1 MVENNK
7 EEKTKN
13 NSNKIVFIYRIIVSI
28 IMIVSIILVY
38 ILNHLGESK
47 EVDAMANVINQNSIN
62 ETNTVGEKNI
72 TSEENFKKLNDW
84 RLVLVNYENEM
95 PRDYIPP
102 LSNIDKERQFDSR
115 AINSLLQMMLDMNN
129 AGINHIWAQS
139 AYRNPKKQ
147 EHLIQES
154 IQEYLEEGKT
164 EEEAKALTA
173 RSIGEPYKSEHNLGL
188 AVDFND
194 VNYEFE
200 EEKAF
205 SWLVENAENYG
216 FILRYPKDKEE
227 ITKIKYEPWHWRYV
241 GIENAK
247 EINELG
253 FCLEEYIHYLKTGI
267 KGRTLKSR
275 LCFLYSRKVLLVEEL
290 SALENYINLRFSYN
304 LHLLENLRYVFC
316 KKIINGKIKLPFCE
330 K

>member
-1 MVENNK
+1 MVEENK
-7 EEKTKN
+7 EGKIKN
-13 NSNKIVFIYRIIVSI
+13 NSNKIVFIYRIVVSI
-28 IMIVSIILVY
+28 IMIISIILVY

-47 EVDAMANVINQNSIN
+47 EVDAMANVINQNSIT
-62 ETNTVGEKNI
+62 ETNTVGEEHI
-72 TSEENFKKLNDW
+72 TSEENLKKLNDW
-84 RLVLVNYENEM
+84 RLILVNYENEM
-95 PRDYIPP
+95 PKDYNPP
-102 LSNIDKERQFDSR
+102 LSSIEKERQFDSR
-115 AINSLLQMMLDMNN
+115 AINSLLQMMIDMNN

-275 LCFLYSRKVLLVEEL
+275 FIFL
-290 SALENYINLRFSYN
+290 
-304 LHLLENLRYVFC
+304 
-316 KKIINGKIKLPFCE
+316 
-330 K
+330 

>member
-1 MVENNK
+1 MVEENK
-7 EEKTKN
+7 EGKIKN
-13 NSNKIVFIYRIIVSI
+13 NSNKIVFIYRIVVSI
-28 IMIVSIILVY
+28 IMIISIILVY

-47 EVDAMANVINQNSIN
+47 EVDAMANVINQNSIT
-62 ETNTVGEKNI
+62 ETNTVGEEHI
-72 TSEENFKKLNDW
+72 TSEENLKKLNDW
-84 RLVLVNYENEM
+84 RLILVNYENEM
-95 PRDYIPP
+95 PKDYNPP
-102 LSNIDKERQFDSR
+102 LSSIEKERQFDSR
-115 AINSLLQMMLDMNN
+115 AINSLLQMMIDMNN
-129 AGINHIWAQS
+129 AGITHIWAQS

-154 IQEYLEEGKT
+154 IQEHLAEGKT
-164 EEEAKALTA
+164 LEEAKALTA

-205 SWLVENAENYG
+205 PWLVENAENYG

-247 EINELG
+247 EINKLG
-253 FCLEEYIHYLKTGI
+253 FCLEEYIQYLKTGNRDS
-267 KGRTLKSR
+267 GTDLKIPVHFFVKN
-275 LCFLYSRKVLLVEEL
+275 LKILLGKK
-290 SALENYINLRFSYN
+290 YILW
-304 LHLLENLRYVFC
+304 
-316 KKIINGKIKLPFCE
+316 
-330 K
+330 

>member
-62 ETNTVGEKNI
+62 KNNTIENI
-72 TSEENFKKLNDW
+72 TSEENLKKLNDW
-84 RLVLVNYENEM
+84 RLTLVNYENEM
-95 PRDYIPP
+95 PKDYIPP

-154 IQEYLEEGKT
+154 IQEYLAEGKT

-194 VNYEFE
+194 INYAFE

-216 FILRYPKDKEE
+216 FILRYPEDKER

-247 EINELG
+247 EINKLG
-253 FCLEEYIHYLKTGI
+253 LCLEEYIQYLKTGI
-267 KGRTLKSR
+267 K
-275 LCFLYSRKVLLVEEL
+275 
-290 SALENYINLRFSYN
+290 
-304 LHLLENLRYVFC
+304 
-316 KKIINGKIKLPFCE
+316 
-330 K
+330 

>member
-1 MVENNK
+1 MVEENK
-7 EEKTKN
+7 EGKIKN

-62 ETNTVGEKNI
+62 ETNTVEEKHI
-72 TSEENFKKLNDW
+72 TSEENLKKLNDW
-84 RLVLVNYENEM
+84 RLILVNYENEM
-95 PRDYIPP
+95 PKDYNPP
-102 LSNIDKERQFDSR
+102 LSSIDKERQFDSR
-115 AINSLLQMMLDMNN
+115 AINSLLQMMIDMNN
-129 AGINHIWAQS
+129 AGITHIWAQS

-154 IQEYLEEGKT
+154 IQEHLTEGKT
-164 EEEAKALTA
+164 LEEAKALTA

-205 SWLVENAENYG
+205 PWLVENAENYG
-216 FILRYPKDKEE
+216 FILRYPKDKDE

-247 EINELG
+247 EINKLG
-253 FCLEEYIHYLKTGI
+253 FCLEEYIQYLKTGNRDS
-267 KGRTLKSR
+267 GTDLKIPVHFFVKK
-275 LCFLYSRKVLLVEEL
+275 LKILLDKK
-290 SALENYINLRFSYN
+290 YILW
-304 LHLLENLRYVFC
+304 
-316 KKIINGKIKLPFCE
+316 
-330 K
+330 

>member
-1 MVENNK
+1 MVEDNK
-7 EEKTKN
+7 EAKAQN

-62 ETNTVGEKNI
+62 ETNTVGEENI

-154 IQEYLEEGKT
+154 IEEYLEEGKT

-194 VNYEFE
+194 INYAFE

-216 FILRYPKDKEE
+216 FILRYPEDKER

-247 EINELG
+247 EINKLG

-267 KGRTLKSR
+267 KGRSLKFR
-275 LCFLYSRKVLLVEEL
+275 LYFLYGSKVLLVGEL

-316 KKIINGKIKLPFCE
+316 KKIKNAR
-330 K
+330 

>member
-62 ETNTVGEKNI
+62 KNNTIENI
-72 TSEENFKKLNDW
+72 TSEENLKKINDW
-84 RLVLVNYENEM
+84 RLTLVNYENEM
-95 PRDYIPP
+95 PKDYIPP

-154 IQEYLEEGKT
+154 IQEYLAEGKT

-194 VNYEFE
+194 INYAFE

-216 FILRYPKDKEE
+216 FILRYPEDKER

-247 EINELG
+247 EINKLG
-253 FCLEEYIHYLKTGI
+253 LCLEEYIQYIKTGI
-267 KGRTLKSR
+267 KGRSLKSR
-275 LCFLYSRKVLLVEEL
+275 
-290 SALENYINLRFSYN
+290 FSF
-304 LHLLENLRYVFC
+304 E
-316 KKIINGKIKLPFCE
+316 
-330 K
+330 

>member
-316 KKIINGKIKLPFCE
+316 KKIKNC
-330 K
+330 

>member
-62 ETNTVGEKNI
+62 KNNTIENI
-72 TSEENFKKLNDW
+72 TSEENLKKLNDW
-84 RLVLVNYENEM
+84 RLTLVNYENEM
-95 PRDYIPP
+95 PKDYIPP

-154 IQEYLEEGKT
+154 IQEYLAEGKT

-194 VNYEFE
+194 INYAFE

-216 FILRYPKDKEE
+216 FILRYPEDKER

-247 EINELG
+247 EINKLG
-253 FCLEEYIHYLKTGI
+253 LCLEEYIQYLKTGI
-267 KGRTLKSR
+267 KGRSLKSR
-275 LCFLYSRKVLLVEEL
+275 
-290 SALENYINLRFSYN
+290 FSF
-304 LHLLENLRYVFC
+304 E
-316 KKIINGKIKLPFCE
+316 
-330 K
+330 

>member
-1 MVENNK
+1 MVKDNK
-7 EEKTKN
+7 EEKVKN

-47 EVDAMANVINQNSIN
+47 EVDAMANVINQNNIN
-62 ETNTVGEKNI
+62 ETNIIEHI
-72 TSEENFKKLNDW
+72 TSEENLKKLNDW
-84 RLVLVNYENEM
+84 RLTLVNYENEM
-95 PRDYIPP
+95 PKDYIPP

-154 IQEYLEEGKT
+154 IQEYLAEGKT

-194 VNYEFE
+194 INYAFE
-200 EEKAF
+200 EEEAF

-247 EINELG
+247 EINKLEV
-253 FCLEEYIHYLKTGI
+253 CLEEYIQYLKIGI
-267 KGRTLKSR
+267 KGRSLKSR
-275 LCFLYSRKVLLVEEL
+275 
-290 SALENYINLRFSYN
+290 FS
-304 LHLLENLRYVFC
+304 F
-316 KKIINGKIKLPFCE
+316 G
-330 K
+330 

>member
-62 ETNTVGEKNI
+62 KNNTIENI
-72 TSEENFKKLNDW
+72 TSEENLKKLNDW
-84 RLVLVNYENEM
+84 RLTLVNYENEM
-95 PRDYIPP
+95 PKDYIPP

-154 IQEYLEEGKT
+154 IQEYLAEGKT
-164 EEEAKALTA
+164 EEEAKALTT

-194 VNYEFE
+194 INYAFE

-216 FILRYPKDKEE
+216 FILRYPEDKER

-247 EINELG
+247 EINKLG
-253 FCLEEYIHYLKTGI
+253 LCLEEYIQYLKTGI
-267 KGRTLKSR
+267 KGRSLKSR
-275 LCFLYSRKVLLVEEL
+275 
-290 SALENYINLRFSYN
+290 FSF
-304 LHLLENLRYVFC
+304 E
-316 KKIINGKIKLPFCE
+316 
-330 K
+330 

>member
-304 LHLLENLRYVFC
+304 LHLLENLRYVLC
-316 KKIINGKIKLPFCE
+316 KKIKKLLD
-330 K
+330 KRKKLW

>member
-62 ETNTVGEKNI
+62 KNNTIENI
-72 TSEENFKKLNDW
+72 TSEENLKKINDW
-84 RLVLVNYENEM
+84 RLTLVNYENEM
-95 PRDYIPP
+95 PKDYIPP

-154 IQEYLEEGKT
+154 IQEYLAEGKT

-194 VNYEFE
+194 INYAFE

-216 FILRYPKDKEE
+216 FILRYPEDKER

-247 EINELG
+247 EINKLG
-253 FCLEEYIHYLKTGI
+253 LCLEEYIQYLKTGI
-267 KGRTLKSR
+267 KGRSLKSR
-275 LCFLYSRKVLLVEEL
+275 
-290 SALENYINLRFSYN
+290 FSF
-304 LHLLENLRYVFC
+304 E
-316 KKIINGKIKLPFCE
+316 
-330 K
+330 

>member
-1 MVENNK
+1 MVKDNK
-7 EEKTKN
+7 EEKVKN

-47 EVDAMANVINQNSIN
+47 EVDAMANVINQNNIN
-62 ETNTVGEKNI
+62 ETNIIQHI
-72 TSEENFKKLNDW
+72 TSEENLKKLNDW
-84 RLVLVNYENEM
+84 RLTLVNYENEM
-95 PRDYIPP
+95 PKDYIPP

-154 IQEYLEEGKT
+154 IQEYLAEGKT

-194 VNYEFE
+194 INYAFE
-200 EEKAF
+200 EEEAF

-247 EINELG
+247 EINKLEV
-253 FCLEEYIHYLKTGI
+253 CLEEYIQYLKIGI
-267 KGRTLKSR
+267 KGRSLKSR
-275 LCFLYSRKVLLVEEL
+275 F
-290 SALENYINLRFSYN
+290 F
-304 LHLLENLRYVFC
+304 F
-316 KKIINGKIKLPFCE
+316 G
-330 K
+330 

>member
-1 MVENNK
+1 MVEENK
-7 EEKTKN
+7 EGKIKN

-28 IMIVSIILVY
+28 IMIISIILVY

-47 EVDAMANVINQNSIN
+47 EVDAMANVINQNSIT
-62 ETNTVGEKNI
+62 ETNTVGEEHI
-72 TSEENFKKLNDW
+72 TSEENLKKLNDW
-84 RLVLVNYENEM
+84 RLILVNYENEM
-95 PRDYIPP
+95 PKDYNPP
-102 LSNIDKERQFDSR
+102 LSSIDKERQFDSR
-115 AINSLLQMMLDMNN
+115 AINSLLQMMIDMNN
-129 AGINHIWAQS
+129 AGITHIWAQS

-154 IQEYLEEGKT
+154 IQEHLTEGKT
-164 EEEAKALTA
+164 LEEAKTLTA

-205 SWLVENAENYG
+205 PWLVENAENYG

-247 EINELG
+247 EINKLG
-253 FCLEEYIHYLKTGI
+253 FCLEEYIQYLKTGNRDS
-267 KGRTLKSR
+267 GTDLKIPVHFFVKN
-275 LCFLYSRKVLLVEEL
+275 LKILLDKK
-290 SALENYINLRFSYN
+290 YILW
-304 LHLLENLRYVFC
+304 
-316 KKIINGKIKLPFCE
+316 
-330 K
+330 

>member
-275 LCFLYSRKVLLVEEL
+275 LCLYN
-290 SALENYINLRFSYN
+290 ENPAF
-304 LHLLENLRYVFC
+304 YVGF
-316 KKIINGKIKLPFCE
+316 
-330 K
+330 

>member
-1 MVENNK
+1 
-7 EEKTKN
+7 
-13 NSNKIVFIYRIIVSI
+13 
-28 IMIVSIILVY
+28 
-38 ILNHLGESK
+38 
-47 EVDAMANVINQNSIN
+47 
-62 ETNTVGEKNI
+62 
-72 TSEENFKKLNDW
+72 
-84 RLVLVNYENEM
+84 
-95 PRDYIPP
+95 
-102 LSNIDKERQFDSR
+102 
-115 AINSLLQMMLDMNN
+115 MMLDMNN

-247 EINELG
+247 EINKLG

-267 KGRTLKSR
+267 QGRTLKSR
-275 LCFLYSRKVLLVEEL
+275 LYFLYSSKVLLVGEL
-290 SALENYINLRFSYN
+290 SALENYGE
-304 LHLLENLRYVFC
+304 H
-316 KKIINGKIKLPFCE
+316 
-330 K
+330 

>member
-205 SWLVENAENYG
+205 SWLLENAENYG

-316 KKIINGKIKLPFCE
+316 KKIKKLLDKRKKLC
-330 K
+330 